1 MRTKTQFVT
10 DIRDKDAIRSA
21 FLIKQFSV
29 QTGKNGKPYMNLVL
43 VDRTGEIEARIWDS
57 VSEMVSD
64 VQPNRIIWVEGRCQ
78 LYQSRRQAVIS
89 TIESTKEGEFELS
102 DFMPRPRVDVSAE
115 LKKLDALIASM
126 QDEHYRALAEAT
138 FIEDADVRERLKRA
152 PAAKTMHHAY
162 SAGLLEHMVS
172 VVQVLDLLSKHY
184 GRLVNRD
191 LLMIGGFFH
200 DIGKVW
206 ELTYDMG
213 FDYSTE
219 GRLVGHLV
227 MGVEL
232 IESKIQKLNAQ
243 PGRLKTPFPEEKRLL
258 AKHMVLAHHGK
269 LEYGSPKEPHVLEAL
284 IVHMVDDLD
293 SKVNAISQFAL
304 ADEQPGEWTGINRQF
319 NRYFF
324 KSLFEKNASH
334 SPS

>member
-1 MRTKTQFVT
+1 
-10 DIRDKDAIRSA
+10 
-21 FLIKQFSV
+21 
-29 QTGKNGKPYMNLVL
+29 
-43 VDRTGEIEARIWDS
+43 
-57 VSEMVSD
+57 
-64 VQPNRIIWVEGRCQ
+64 
-78 LYQSRRQAVIS
+78 
-89 TIESTKEGEFELS
+89 
-102 DFMPRPRVDVSAE
+102 MPRPRVDVANE

-138 FIEDADVRERLKRA
+138 FIEDADIRERLGRA

-162 SAGLLEHMVS
+162 TAGLLEHMVS
-172 VVQVLDLLSKHY
+172 VAQILDLMSKHY
-184 GRLVNRD
+184 GALVNRD
-191 LLMIGGFFH
+191 LLLIGGFFH
-200 DIGKVW
+200 DIGKIW
-206 ELTYDMG
+206 ELTYDVG

-232 IESKIQKLNAQ
+232 IENKIQLLSSK
-243 PGRLKTPFPEEKRLL
+243 PGRLQHPFPEEKRLL

-293 SKVNAISQFAL
+293 SKVNAISEFAR

-334 SPS
+334 SQS